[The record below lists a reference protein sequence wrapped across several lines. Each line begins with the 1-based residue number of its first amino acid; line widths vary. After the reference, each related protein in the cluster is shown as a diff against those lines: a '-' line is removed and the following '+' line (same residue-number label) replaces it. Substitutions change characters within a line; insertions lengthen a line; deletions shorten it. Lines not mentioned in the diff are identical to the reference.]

1 MKIWYDR
8 KSKDPKYFIQQGFR
22 NGKKTSTRNV
32 AVIGKHSELLA
43 MGIED
48 PLAYAKEKVAEYNR
62 EYQEGRV
69 TEQLVLDFNE
79 KLLSSGEQVSSS
91 TLKNIGYFFLQAVYH
106 KLGLAGFF
114 REAAKDS
121 RITFDP
127 DEVNR
132 FLTYARI
139 LDPDSK
145 LGTFGSLSSYYEGPS
160 FGYQHIMRTLDI
172 LASNYDGYISWLYEK
187 SSGIVKRDTSVC
199 YFDCTNYYFETES
212 QDPDYVDEVT
222 GEIIK
227 GFHRYGPS
235 KEHRP
240 NPLVEMGLFMDADGI
255 PLSMCIA
262 PGSESEQKLAIPLE
276 KKLARMLKGKRFIYC
291 ADAGLGSLDIR
302 AFNSMGGRAF
312 VITQSAKKL
321 SETMKTAV
329 FNDRDFKLLSD
340 NKPVSVEYMKGFD
353 RHDPENLGL
362 YNDTAY
368 KVIEAEHAYDV
379 GLREEITYQN
389 GRTGTKKSM
398 AVLPQKLIVTF
409 SRKSME
415 YQRHIRNGQIE
426 RAKELLKNMDPESY
440 KKGPNDVTRF
450 IKRSSKGKN
459 GEKASDAYTL
469 DLDKIAEEER
479 YDGWFLVA
487 TNLEDPARDV
497 LAISAKRYKIEE
509 CFRLMKTNFSAR
521 PVFHQTKEHITA
533 HFMVCYTA
541 LLVFRLLEKKLSEH
555 GRSLKE
561 PEHYTAWNII
571 ETLQN
576 MEVASVQDLCY
587 MSAYTG
593 SKVLDALD
601 ACFNLRLDRKYYQ
614 PKELNKKIRSI
625 T

>member
-1 MKIWYDR
+1 MKLNYDR

-32 AVIGKHSELLA
+32 AVIGRHSELLA

-62 EYQEGRV
+62 EYREGHV
-69 TEQLVLDFNE
+69 TEQLLLDFNE
-79 KLLSSGEQVSSS
+79 KVTPTGDTISAS
-91 TLKNIGYFFLQAVYH
+91 TLRNIGYFFLQAVCRRLDL
-106 KLGLAGFF
+106 KGFF
-114 REAAKDS
+114 QETVKNS

-145 LGTFGSLSSYYEGPS
+145 LGTFGSLSSYYGEPI

-172 LASNYDGYISWLYEK
+172 LAAHYDEYISWLYDK
-187 SSGIVKRDTSVC
+187 STQIVKRNTSVC

-212 QDPDYVDEVT
+212 QDPDYVDEIT

-227 GFHRYGPS
+227 GFHKYGPG

-240 NPLVEMGLFMDADGI
+240 NPLVEMGLFIDADGI
-255 PLSMCIA
+255 PLSMCLA
-262 PGSESEQKLAIPLE
+262 PGSESEQKLAIPQE
-276 KKLARMLKGKRFIYC
+276 KKLSRMLKGKKFIYC

-312 VITQSAKKL
+312 AITQSPKKL
-321 SETMKTAV
+321 SEKMKTAV
-329 FNDRDFKLLSD
+329 FNDAQFRLLSD
-340 NKPVSVEYMKGFD
+340 DTPVTVEYMQTFD
-353 RHDPENLGL
+353 RYDPKNLSL
-362 YNDTAY
+362 YNDFAY
-368 KVIEAEHAYDV
+368 KVIEAEHAYDL
-379 GLREEITYQN
+379 GLREEVTYQN
-389 GRTGTKKSM
+389 GKKGTRRSM

-415 YQRHIRNGQIE
+415 YQRHIREGQIE
-426 RAKELLKNMDPESY
+426 RAKELLKNIDPESY

-450 IKRSSKGKN
+450 IKRSSKGKK
-459 GEKASDAYTL
+459 GEKATDSYAL
-469 DLDKIAEEER
+469 DLDRIAEEEK
-479 YDGWFLVA
+479 YDGWYLIA
-487 TNLEDPARDV
+487 TNLDDPAKDV
-497 LAISAKRYKIEE
+497 LAITAQRYRIED
-509 CFRLMKTNFSAR
+509 CFRLMKTNFCAR

-533 HFMVCYTA
+533 HFLICYTA
-541 LLVFRLLEKKLSEH
+541 LLVFRLLEKKLEAH
-555 GRSLKE
+555 GSSLKE

-576 MEVASVQDLCY
+576 MQVVSVQDLCY
-587 MSAYTG
+587 MSVYKG
-593 SKVLDALD
+593 SKVLDALN
-601 ACFNLRLDRKYYQ
+601 ACFPLGLDRKYYR
-614 PKELNKKIRSI
+614 PKELNKKLRSI

>member
-1 MKIWYDR
+1 MKLNYDR

-32 AVIGKHSELLA
+32 AVIGRHSELLA

-62 EYQEGRV
+62 EYREGHV
-69 TEQLVLDFNE
+69 TEQLLLDFNE
-79 KLLSSGEQVSSS
+79 KVTPTGDTISAS
-91 TLKNIGYFFLQAVYH
+91 TLRNIGYFFLQAVCRRLDL
-106 KLGLAGFF
+106 KGFF
-114 REAAKDS
+114 QETVKNS

-145 LGTFGSLSSYYEGPS
+145 LGTFGSLSSYYGEPI

-172 LASNYDGYISWLYEK
+172 LAAHYDEYISWLYDK
-187 SSGIVKRDTSVC
+187 STQIVKRNTSVC

-212 QDPDYVDEVT
+212 QDPDYVDEIT

-227 GFHRYGPS
+227 GFHKYGPS

-240 NPLVEMGLFMDADGI
+240 NPLVEMGLFIDADGI
-255 PLSMCIA
+255 PLSMCLV
-262 PGSESEQKLAIPLE
+262 PGSESEQKLAIPQE
-276 KKLARMLKGKRFIYC
+276 KKLSRMLKGKKFIYC

-312 VITQSAKKL
+312 AITQSPKKL
-321 SETMKTAV
+321 SEKMKTAV
-329 FNDRDFKLLSD
+329 FNDAQFRLLSD
-340 NKPVSVEYMKGFD
+340 DTPVTVEYMQTFD
-353 RHDPENLGL
+353 RYDPENLSL
-362 YNDTAY
+362 YNDFAY
-368 KVIEAEHAYDV
+368 KVIEAEHAYDL
-379 GLREEITYQN
+379 GLREEVTYQN
-389 GRTGTKKSM
+389 GKKGTRRSM
-398 AVLPQKLIVTF
+398 AVLSQKLIVTF

-415 YQRHIRNGQIE
+415 YQRHIREGQIE
-426 RAKELLKNMDPESY
+426 RAKELLKNIDPESY

-450 IKRSSKGKN
+450 IKRSSKGKK
-459 GEKASDAYTL
+459 GEKATDSYAL
-469 DLDKIAEEER
+469 DLDRIAEEEK
-479 YDGWFLVA
+479 YDGWYLIA
-487 TNLEDPARDV
+487 TNLDDPAKDV
-497 LAISAKRYKIEE
+497 LAITAQRYRIED
-509 CFRLMKTNFSAR
+509 CFRLMKTNFCAR

-533 HFMVCYTA
+533 HFLICYTA
-541 LLVFRLLEKKLSEH
+541 LLVFRLLEKKLEVH
-555 GRSLKE
+555 GSSLKE

-576 MEVASVQDLCY
+576 MQVVSVQDLCY
-587 MSAYTG
+587 MSVYKG
-593 SKVLDALD
+593 SKVLDALN
-601 ACFNLRLDRKYYQ
+601 ACFPLGLDRKYYR
-614 PKELNKKIRSI
+614 PKELNKKLRSI